1 MSTLQLRTYD
11 MLKEKLG
18 EKDAQLFIEYIEAKV
33 GDEVEHGTKQLAT
46 KQDVMLV
53 REDFL
58 KEISKV
64 QRIIYTVGI
73 VQFLAIVGSLI
84 GIFSFMLRK

>member
-18 EKDAQLFIEYIEAKV
+18 EKDAQLFIEYIETKV
-33 GDEVEHGTKQLAT
+33 GDEVVHETKQLAT
-46 KQDVMLV
+46 KQDLMLV

-84 GIFSFMLRK
+84 GVFSFMLRK